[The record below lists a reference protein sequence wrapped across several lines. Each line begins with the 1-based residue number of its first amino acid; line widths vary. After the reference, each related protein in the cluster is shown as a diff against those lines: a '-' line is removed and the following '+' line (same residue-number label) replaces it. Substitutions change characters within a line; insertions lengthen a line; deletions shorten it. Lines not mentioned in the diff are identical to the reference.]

1 MSKKAKSALFNN
13 YALKQLSLLLSPL
26 GPRAA
31 AEGKREEGESF
42 QLESQESGEVVSLT
56 MHEYILEVLTELCT
70 SFQHGVCYRTKMEV
84 LLAQRYNY
92 IHVYTLYIRMNSC
105 ILIILILCNI
115 YFTFV

>member
-1 MSKKAKSALFNN
+1 MQVLRNGGVSKKAKSALFNK

-70 SFQHGVCYRTKMEV
+70 SFQNGVCYRPKMEV

-92 IHVYTLYIRMNSC
+92 IYIVYI
-105 ILIILILCNI
+105 IILI
-115 YFTFV
+115 T